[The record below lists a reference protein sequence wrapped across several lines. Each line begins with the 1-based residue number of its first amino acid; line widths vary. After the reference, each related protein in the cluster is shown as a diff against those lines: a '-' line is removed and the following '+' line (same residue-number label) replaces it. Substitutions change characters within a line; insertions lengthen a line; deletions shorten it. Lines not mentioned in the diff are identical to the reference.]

1 MKLLAGLFL
10 LSAVALAG
18 PATSHSAAT
27 IAGDY
32 EGTALVHGQNVPL
45 HLRITGSEPNLHAA
59 LVNGPEESPATTV
72 TFKDNHLLIDFSYY
86 AKNFDLTLSTASNKH
101 TLTGT
106 FGAIKPRYPITLN
119 PSHSGPAAGTLNPAI
134 QGDWEIATTS
144 SKGEAAW
151 SMHITQPSPTLLK
164 AVIQRID
171 GDTGSLYAV
180 PGSDL
185 YSHFN
190 ANGAA
195 LYRIDPA
202 PNGTLI
208 VSNLLRADLNPP
220 EQQNLIARRPNDA
233 RSQNLAPPTDTAAQT
248 TMKDPSVPLAFNFPD
263 LSGKLVSNRD
273 PRFDG
278 KVVIVAIGGSWC
290 PNCHDEAPMLESL
303 YKKFHAQGLEIVN
316 ISFEEEE
323 PGQEKDPPRLRAF
336 IARYGITYTVLLG
349 GTTDQLNEKLPQANN
364 LNSWPTSFFI
374 GRDGLV
380 KEIHAGFAGPA
391 NPEAHDALIKET
403 TNLVEHLLA
412 EPAPVRTASAA
423 N

>member
-1 MKLLAGLFL
+1 MKLLAGLLL
-10 LSAVALAG
+10 LSVSALAQSAPPTALAG
-18 PATSHSAAT
+18 EYGG
-27 IAGDY
+27 IAK
-32 EGTALVHGQNVPL
+32 VHGQDVPI
-45 HLRITGSEPNLHAA
+45 HLKITGEGSNLKAA
-59 LVNGPEESPATTV
+59 LVNGPEESPASSV
-72 TFKDNHLLIDFSYY
+72 TFKDGHLLITFDYY
-86 AKNFDLTLSTASNKH
+86 AKNLDLTLLPH
-101 TLTGT
+101 TRRPDFTGS
-106 FGAIKPRYPITLN
+106 FGNTTTRYPVTLN
-119 PSHSGPAAGTLNPAI
+119 MGPAGTGGGPLLPDMT
-134 QGDWEIATTS
+134 GDWEIATNS

-151 SMHITQPSPTLLK
+151 DLHIKKLSPDLTK

-171 GDTGSLYAV
+171 GDTGSLFATS
-180 PGSDL
+180 PGFGL
-185 YSHFN
+185 FSHFN

-195 LYRIDPA
+195 LYRILPG
-202 PNGTLI
+202 PNNTLI

-220 EQQNLIARRPNDA
+220 EQQNLIARRPTDA
-233 RSQNLAPPTDTAAQT
+233 RKENLAPPTDTAAQT
-248 TMKDPSVPLAFNFPD
+248 AMKDPTAPLAFNFPD
-263 LSGKLVSNRD
+263 LTGKLVSNRD

-303 YKKFHAQGLEIVN
+303 YKKYHSQGLEIVN

-323 PGQEKDPPRLRAF
+323 PGQGVNPPRLAAF

-349 GTTDQLNEKLPQANN
+349 GTTDQLNEKIPQANN

-391 NPEAHDALIKET
+391 NPEAHEALIKET
-403 TNLVEHLLA
+403 TNLIEHLLA
-412 EPAPVRTASAA
+412 EPAPVHTASAA